1 MAAPTNRWRSQHG
14 MTLVE
19 CVVSVAISSLI
30 AAGVCQ
36 TLLAYQSGYHRQTTR
51 VDRDQQARFALD
63 LMVEE
68 ARVAERVARG
78 PGCAE
83 PGLHLDDARLSF
95 AANLYERTTVLR
107 EPVSSGRRSMVVAAG
122 ALLDHRDRILLIG
135 IGDPAD
141 PSDDVAECLK
151 VAGRAG
157 DQVDLE
163 TPLIHSYPTGTRIS
177 VSNQVTYTLDARRG
191 RLMRAQDGA
200 SQRVAQDV
208 AAFSAR
214 VEGAA
219 IVLRLEMRA
228 KPGDA
233 PAAWRRLMTAH
244 P

>member
-1 MAAPTNRWRSQHG
+1 MSAPTTRRRNQHG

-19 CVVSVAISSLI
+19 CVISVAIGSLI
-30 AAGVCQ
+30 TAGVCQ
-36 TLLAYQSGYHRQTTR
+36 TLLAYQSGYHRQTAR

-63 LMVEE
+63 LMAEE
-68 ARVAERVARG
+68 ARVAERVAQG

-107 EPVSSGRRSMVVAAG
+107 EPVSSGRRSVVVAAG
-122 ALLDHRDRILLIG
+122 TIFDAHDRIMLVG

-141 PSDDVAECLK
+141 PSDDVVECLK
-151 VAGRAG
+151 VADRAG
-157 DQVDLE
+157 DQIDLE
-163 TPLIHSYPTGTRIS
+163 TPLARSYPTGTRVA
-177 VSNQVTYTLDARRG
+177 VSNQVTYALDDRRG
-191 RLMRAQDGA
+191 RLMRVQDGA

-208 AAFSAR
+208 AAFSAKA
-214 VEGAA
+214 EGTA
-219 IVLRLEMRA
+219 IVFRLEMRA

-233 PAAWRRLMTAH
+233 PAAWRRLITAH